1 MALVLDCSISLSWF
15 FPDEKS
21 AFTEAA
27 LDLVAL
33 EECWVPLVWRLE
45 FANALLVAERRRR
58 LTRGE
63 RQQVLDEASRLRMRV
78 DAAVPELRAISDL
91 AERHELSTYD
101 AAYLEL
107 AARQGATLVTLDKV
121 LAAAAVHARVP
132 VHAPGRTSAAQMRA
146 RYNI

>member
-15 FPDEKS
+15 FPDEKT

-33 EECWVPLVWRLE
+33 EECWVPAVWRLE
-45 FANALLVAERRRR
+45 FPNALLVAERRRR
-58 LTRGE
+58 LSREE
-63 RQQVLDEASRLRMRV
+63 RYQVLDEASRLRLRV
-78 DAAVPELRAISDL
+78 DAAVPELRAISDI
-91 AERHELSTYD
+91 AERRELSTYD

-107 AARQGATLVTLDKV
+107 AARRGATLITLDKG
-121 LAAAAVHARVP
+121 LAAAGAQSGVA
-132 VHAPGRTSAAQMRA
+132 VHAPGRTSAAQLRE

>member
-1 MALVLDCSISLSWF
+1 MALVLDCSIALSWF
-15 FPDEKS
+15 FPDEKT

-33 EECWVPLVWRLE
+33 EECWVPSVWRLE
-45 FANALLVAERRRR
+45 FPNALLVAERRRR
-58 LTRGE
+58 LTRDE
-63 RQQVLDEASRLRMRV
+63 RLQVLDDAARLRLRV

-91 AERHELSTYD
+91 AERHALSTYD

-107 AARQGATLVTLDKV
+107 AARQGGTLVTLDRE
-121 LAAAAVHARVP
+121 LGAAAAAAGIA

-146 RYNI
+146 RYNT

>member
-33 EECWVPLVWRLE
+33 EECWVPAVWRLE
-45 FANALLVAERRRR
+45 FPNALLVAERRRR
-58 LTRGE
+58 LSREE
-63 RQQVLDEASRLRMRV
+63 RHQVLDEASRLRVRV
-78 DAAVPELRAISDL
+78 DSAVPEVRAISDL
-91 AERHELSTYD
+91 AERHELSNYD

-107 AARQGATLVTLDKV
+107 AARHGATMITLDKGH
-121 LAAAAVHARVP
+121 AAAATSAGVA
-132 VHAPGRTSAAQMRA
+132 VHAPGRTAASQLRG

>member
-1 MALVLDCSISLSWF
+1 MALVLDCSVSLSWF
-15 FPDEKS
+15 FPDEKT

-33 EECWVPLVWRLE
+33 EDCWVPSVWRLE
-45 FANALLVAERRRR
+45 FPNALLVAERRRR
-58 LTRGE
+58 LTRVE
-63 RQQVLDEASRLRMRV
+63 RHQVLDDAARLRLRV

-91 AERHELSTYD
+91 ADRHELSTYD

-107 AARQGATLVTLDKV
+107 AGRQGATLITLDKA
-121 LAAAAVHARVP
+121 LAGAAAAAGIA
-132 VHAPGRTSAAQMRA
+132 VHAPGRTSAAQMRE

>member
-1 MALVLDCSISLSWF
+1 MPLVLDCSISLSWF
-15 FPDEKS
+15 FPDEKT

-33 EECWVPLVWRLE
+33 EECWVPAVWRLE
-45 FANALLVAERRRR
+45 FPNALLVAERRRR
-58 LTRGE
+58 LSREE
-63 RQQVLDEASRLRMRV
+63 RHQVLDDAARLRLRI

-91 AERHELSTYD
+91 AERHALSTYD

-107 AARQGATLVTLDKV
+107 AARQGASLITLDKE
-121 LAAAAVHARVP
+121 LAAAAASAGIA
-132 VHAPGRTSAAQMRA
+132 VHAPGRTSAAQMRQ